1 MLETRGQTR
10 LTTRKGSR
18 EATLNK
24 LASHSS
30 FLADEFA
37 KFRLMSVTEKKA
49 YVRVLAKRLK
59 ITEKEV
65 TLWFSVYVDKMLKQ
79 TDCNTILEANLEEQA
94 DEIKTVKTG
103 HVDLIDLN
111 ESDNDDDD
119 SQSEKEII
127 IVKQRKVNALS
138 ELAKLQHQVTKREEE
153 YTTAIE
159 ELKVKLDEA
168 NAFNANIQNNLEKK
182 DLDFKVMEEK
192 IPKMVEECAKYI
204 QERDST
210 NKCLESDL
218 LKKEKEL
225 EQSQGVVNKLQSKNE
240 ESKKEIKSYIDFKQI
255 LSHRDDLLRSREDML
270 KSVQQE
276 RDELK
281 QRLLDKDVQFK
292 ITEGKERRVL
302 KDQIRQLRAEVD
314 QRNQTIAEGEAGIKE
329 REQLLNTKI
338 KEWHAQVD
346 GKKSTDDLFDLQ
358 TRIQRLTKSNT
369 EMRHEYD
376 KANLLIS
383 KYAADASRRDQNI
396 ADKQLKLEELQMLL
410 QQKGE
415 QEGAS
420 LVDIKE
426 IEANHGMIVKR
437 HQEILAKKNEEDF
450 QKSIERKNTFDK
462 VEQENAHNKS
472 IIKELTDE
480 VTKVKACL
488 ENQQKEGVA
497 DKLENDSL
505 IKKLTDD
512 VSRTKACLAEQLAK
526 VADLELKQKKEK
538 QRLILE
544 CQERVDSRDLRLRQ
558 RALEHGQRLLEV
570 EARAGERVEELERKV
585 AEEQK
590 EIKELRQDHSG
601 DGKRRNGDDSIESKE
616 TKRTKLV
623 QRFK

>member
-1 MLETRGQTR
+1 MG
-10 LTTRKGSR
+10 
-18 EATLNK
+18 
-24 LASHSS
+24 
-30 FLADEFA
+30 
-37 KFRLMSVTEKKA
+37 
-49 YVRVLAKRLK
+49 
-59 ITEKEV
+59 
-65 TLWFSVYVDKMLKQ
+65 
-79 TDCNTILEANLEEQA
+79 
-94 DEIKTVKTG
+94 
-103 HVDLIDLN
+103 
-111 ESDNDDDD
+111 DNDDDD

-292 ITEGKERRVL
+292 ITEGKDRRVL

-420 LVDIKE
+420 LVEIKE
-426 IEANHGMIVKR
+426 IEANHVMIVKR

-462 VEQENAHNKS
+462 V
-472 IIKELTDE
+472 
-480 VTKVKACL
+480 
-488 ENQQKEGVA
+488 
-497 DKLENDSL
+497 ENDSL

-526 VADLELKQKKEK
+526 VADLELKQK
-538 QRLILE
+538 
-544 CQERVDSRDLRLRQ
+544 
-558 RALEHGQRLLEV
+558 
-570 EARAGERVEELERKV
+570 
-585 AEEQK
+585 

-616 TKRTKLV
+616 TKRTK
-623 QRFK
+623 

>member
-1 MLETRGQTR
+1 MAQRRTRMLETRGQTR

-94 DEIKTVKTG
+94 
-103 HVDLIDLN
+103 

-225 EQSQGVVNKLQSKNE
+225 EQSQRVVNKLQSKNE

-369 EMRHEYD
+369 EMRYEYD

-426 IEANHGMIVKR
+426 IEANHGMI
-437 HQEILAKKNEEDF
+437 
-450 QKSIERKNTFDK
+450 
-462 VEQENAHNKS
+462 
-472 IIKELTDE
+472 
-480 VTKVKACL
+480 
-488 ENQQKEGVA
+488 
-497 DKLENDSL
+497 
-505 IKKLTDD
+505 
-512 VSRTKACLAEQLAK
+512 
-526 VADLELKQKKEK
+526 
-538 QRLILE
+538 
-544 CQERVDSRDLRLRQ
+544 
-558 RALEHGQRLLEV
+558 
-570 EARAGERVEELERKV
+570 
-585 AEEQK
+585 
-590 EIKELRQDHSG
+590 
-601 DGKRRNGDDSIESKE
+601 
-616 TKRTKLV
+616 
-623 QRFK
+623 